1 MRRRGIGLGITLV
14 VVALVFTLGMVV
26 ASASVSH
33 LSLMT
38 RTANAARADD
48 LARSALALAVEKLFN
63 DQRFGTRS
71 GEDETVTVSLPFAP
85 EGSQGMVS
93 FEPGKG
99 VPVSLNNLLGSES
112 TVGSGGQVVPLQSA
126 HLVAVGNCRGVTR
139 TVEAVLHLPPF
150 PYAVA
155 SAGPVH
161 SGGGLEVGAVGAG
174 LSSASGISELK
185 PAHLLTNATG
195 SSALTLGPR
204 TTIKGDLLSSGGI
217 RLDPSGGTK
226 VEGQV
231 LPDQEPRTIPR
242 LRLED
247 YDPEALDKPY
257 VELASGFDQDTELTG
272 SMKREGDFRVDGD
285 LKLRGAL
292 IYVEGDVEV
301 TGALTGSGLLVT
313 TGKLKVGGQTRM
325 VSSDRMAI
333 LSRGGIELEGK
344 GKASSNLR
352 GVVYTEGG
360 LKAREIRLEGTLLA
374 QTQGQV
380 QLDET
385 RLIQDPNAS
394 HVEITLTQPDSF
406 NLFLDESG
414 IHNSPPPGSFVQ
426 LNISMTSKGP
436 HVATSFSGAGIV
448 LLGPGAGSYADPAT
462 GLPTFPQSFP
472 FDAKAGDLVS
482 HYMALC
488 GFKIS
493 PDSRLI
499 AKAIQDGLDKLQPAP
514 GTTSEPEVITV
525 DPSAILPVS
534 ERARVILWKP
544 Q

>member
-1 MRRRGIGLGITLV
+1 M

-26 ASASVSH
+26 ASASVTH

-38 RTANAARADD
+38 RSANQARADD
-48 LARSALALAVEKLFN
+48 LARSALALAVEKLFV

-71 GEDETVTVSLPFAP
+71 GEDETVTVRLPFAP
-85 EGSQGMVS
+85 QGSQGVIS

-112 TVGSGGQVVPLQSA
+112 KVGAGGQVVPLQSA
-126 HLVAVGNCRGVTR
+126 HLVAVGQCRGVTR
-139 TVEAVLHLPPF
+139 TIEAVLHLPPF

-161 SGGGLEVGAVGAG
+161 SGGGLEVGAVAPG

-231 LPDQEPRTIPR
+231 LSDQEPRTIPR

-247 YDPEALDKPY
+247 YDPEALGKPY
-257 VELASGFDQDTELTG
+257 VELAPGFEQDTELTG
-272 SMKREGDFRVDGD
+272 SLKRTGDFQVTGN
-285 LKLRGAL
+285 LNLRGAL
-292 IYVEGDVEV
+292 LYVEGDVEV

-313 TGKLKVGGQTRM
+313 TGKLTVGGQTRM
-325 VSSDRMAI
+325 AGSDRMAI
-333 LSRGGIELEGK
+333 ISRGGIELEGK

-360 LKAREIRLEGTLLA
+360 LRAREIRLEGALVA
-374 QTQGQV
+374 QSQGQV

-394 HVEITLTQPDSF
+394 HVEITLTPPDGF
-406 NLFLDESG
+406 NLYLDNRG
-414 IHNSPPPGSFVQ
+414 IYPGPPPSNYVQ
-426 LNISMTSKGP
+426 LKITQTPEGP
-436 HVATSFSGAGIV
+436 QVQASLFSPGIM
-448 LLGPGAGSYADPAT
+448 LGPGAGGYSDQFGPIP
-462 GLPTFPQSFP
+462 GQPQSFP
-472 FDAKAGDLVS
+472 FDANAAQTIVD
-482 HYMALC
+482 YMAYS
-488 GFKIS
+488 GFKEFPPPRDIS
-493 PDSRLI
+493 S
-499 AKAIQDGLDKLQPAP
+499 AIVAGLDKLQPEP

-544 Q
+544 R